1 MANSKSAQKALR
13 ASEKKRDV
21 NNSRKSRIRTFIR
34 KVDDAIKAK
43 NEPDARTAFK
53 NLEPELMRGV
63 SKKVFK
69 LNTAARKL
77 TRLSAA
83 IRKINAK

>member
-1 MANSKSAQKALR
+1 MANTKSAQKALR

-43 NEPDARTAFK
+43 SEPDARTAFK

-63 SKKVFK
+63 TKKVFK

-77 TRLSAA
+77 SRLSAA
-83 IRKINAK
+83 IKKINA